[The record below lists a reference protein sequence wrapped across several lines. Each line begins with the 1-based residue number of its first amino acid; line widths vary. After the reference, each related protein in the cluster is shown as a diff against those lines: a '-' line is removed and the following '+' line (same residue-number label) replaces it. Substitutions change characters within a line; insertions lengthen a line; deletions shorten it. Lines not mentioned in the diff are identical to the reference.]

1 MFTVNP
7 VNRMLAVVSRD
18 KGGVNVFA
26 KLFASITESSL
37 WSEPKEVRLL
47 FVSMLARADQTGF
60 VEAAIPGLARLANL
74 SIEETEAA
82 LECLM
87 SPDKYSKNTDFEG
100 RRIAPVAG
108 GYLLLNYETYRSK
121 RDEEQ
126 RREYMREYMAQYRK
140 SGKQPVN
147 SGKQSKPDVS
157 GGKPPLA
164 KAEAEAEADKRKNGE
179 GESPKRK
186 RKAAT
191 SEIVIPPKADTEA
204 VHAAIDRWIR
214 HLDSIAIS
222 HALHYDNSPQLE
234 GMLRQASRMGEAKF
248 VESIDWSIANGRHQF
263 SEKWDSP
270 HGKRAARPDAGVD
283 SVWMHVQHVLTSTD
297 DTPSGFAERERLLTP
312 EQREAVKRC
321 KTRTRLANAT
331 HELDRRQI
339 GEEFLQTL
347 KAVQFERNGVA
358 Q

>member
-1 MFTVNP
+1 
-7 VNRMLAVVSRD
+7 MLAMVSRD

-157 GGKPPLA
+157 SGKPPLA
-164 KAEAEAEADKRKNGE
+164 EAEAEAEADKRKNGE
-179 GESPKRK
+179 GEPPKRK
-186 RKAAT
+186 RKAAI
-191 SEIVIPPKADTEA
+191 SEIVIPQKANTEA
-204 VHAAIDRWIR
+204 VHAAVDRWRR
-214 HLDSIAIS
+214 HLDSIAVS
-222 HALHYDNSPQLE
+222 HALHCDNSPQLE
-234 GMLRQASRMGEAKF
+234 AMFQQASRMGEAKF
-248 VESIDWSIANGRHQF
+248 VESIDWNIANGRHQF

-270 HGKRAARPDAGVD
+270 HGKRAAKWETGADP
-283 SVWMHVQHVLTSTD
+283 VWMRVQHVLTSTD

-347 KAVQFERNGVA
+347 KAVQFERNGVT